1 MERASLLLNLDLEG
15 VHCERLE
22 AVHREL
28 CAGAAINRS
37 HQGSQDKKMKIT
49 MIEVDISRHLL
60 VKRGIMGDFL
70 KFTESSSFTDFSLT
84 VIR

>member
-1 MERASLLLNLDLEG
+1 
-15 VHCERLE
+15 
-22 AVHREL
+22 
-28 CAGAAINRS
+28 
-37 HQGSQDKKMKIT
+37 MKIT